1 MIMSSTLLSHFLFEP
16 LLSIFSYS
24 IFIDELMY
32 PIEHL
37 SIVSDCIDELFSDDT
52 VTSSKYDNSHRL
64 PEICCGYS
72 DEIL

>member
-24 IFIDELMY
+24 IFIDELIY

-37 SIVSDCIDELFSDDT
+37 SVVSECIDELFSNDT
-52 VTSSKYDNSHRL
+52 VTFSK
-64 PEICCGYS
+64 
-72 DEIL
+72 